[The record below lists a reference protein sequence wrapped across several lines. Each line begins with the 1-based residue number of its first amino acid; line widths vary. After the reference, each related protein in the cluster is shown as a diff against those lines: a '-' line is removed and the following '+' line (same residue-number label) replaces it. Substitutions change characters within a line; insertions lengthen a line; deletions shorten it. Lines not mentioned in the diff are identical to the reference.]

1 MSDKITHSN
10 GLNPNNNMVLT
21 INDFGPI
28 SHADININKINVI
41 AGKNSTGK
49 STASKLLYCFL
60 RANSSDRQ
68 SYGLKSLYPD
78 MRSLFEELEENN
90 IDMDKFRKFR
100 NLTRHIRLEGPI
112 PIDDFYVDNY
122 IEDFYSFKKEI
133 EKSLDSSKS
142 SDFRSIYIKNK
153 LNNVEHLIKIV
164 DENSKDFFVQLMEN
178 LIGSEFS
185 IYDPNKSN
193 EDLKYPHRSKYAHEG
208 IYYRADSYKMRIA
221 RELDHLI
228 NFINKEPDLKDILTE
243 TDIQKIKNFLEEDDS
258 SNITDKSRSNYD
270 ESSQFALLV
279 NNLEDTYYKIDFKNF
294 IFDYA
299 DWLTLENV
307 FYIESFSYLDFSSFG
322 PRSNMDHVIQL
333 RRALRSSPSKE
344 LFDSIRYEKIIQ
356 IEDKINQIIKGN
368 FSFSRGI
375 KFNFEDE
382 SLEMKNTASGIK
394 QIGIIQ
400 MLLDNRRL
408 NENSFLIIDEPE
420 VNLHPEWQLKFA
432 EILVLL
438 AKDLDITLYLN
449 THSPLFINAINIYSE
464 LYELEDNTNYYLTRP
479 CENNG
484 YTFDSIPVDDL
495 YEIYDELGQ
504 PFQEIKFL
512 KVDSILD

>member
-1 MSDKITHSN
+1 MSDEKTHSK
-10 GLNPNNNMVLT
+10 GLKPNNNMVLT
-21 INDFGPI
+21 VNEFGPI
-28 SHADININKINVI
+28 NHADISINKINVI

-60 RANSSDRQ
+60 RANSSNRQ
-68 SYGLKSLYPD
+68 VYGLRSVYPD

-90 IDMDKFRKFR
+90 IDIDLSRKY
-100 NLTRHIRLEGPI
+100 RLLVRPRPLE
-112 PIDDFYVDNY
+112 DVFVENY
-122 IEDFYSFKKEI
+122 ISKFYSFKKEL
-133 EKSLDSSKS
+133 EFYLNSSKS
-142 SDFRSIYIKNK
+142 KDFRTIYINNK
-153 LNNVEHLIKIV
+153 LKSIENLIKII
-164 DENSKDFFVQLMEN
+164 DENSKDYFIQLMEN

-185 IYDPNKSN
+185 IYNPNKR
-193 EDLKYPHRSKYAHEG
+193 EDHK
-208 IYYRADSYKMRIA
+208 IYQRAMFDERIIFKNDSYKMRIA

-228 NFINKEPDLKDILTE
+228 NFINKEPDLKDILTDK
-243 TDIQKIKNFLEEDDS
+243 DIHKIKKFLEEDDS
-258 SNITDKSRSNYD
+258 SNIND
-270 ESSQFALLV
+270 ESESNKQESSKFALLS
-279 NNLEDTYYKIDFKNF
+279 NNLKDSYYKIDFENF
-294 IFDYA
+294 LFDYA
-299 DWLTLENV
+299 DWLSLGNV
-307 FYIESFSYLDFSSFG
+307 FYIESFSYLDHRSWG
-322 PRSNMDHVIQL
+322 PMDNIEHISQL
-333 RRALRSSPSKE
+333 RNALRKSSSKE

-356 IEDKINQIIKGN
+356 IEEKINQIIKGN
-368 FSFSRGI
+368 FSYSRGI
-375 KFNFEDE
+375 KFNFGDE

-438 AKDLDITLYLN
+438 AKDLEITLYLN

-464 LYELEDNTNYYLTRP
+464 LYELEDETNYYLTRP

-484 YTFDSIPVDDL
+484 YTFDSIDVDDL